1 MAQFCTPV
9 NLNKPKYI
17 MTPLGSPTTD
27 LDWKDGTYDHAQESP
42 QHYYHNE
49 VLKVRESRN
58 VEFKTAGGRYIY
70 DILPQHVDKYG
81 SAFLNGNGGTLYLG
95 VLDDG
100 TVNGIRLNY
109 REEDHVTR
117 TVYNTFGNFLPEVSP
132 GMINVRFAPVY
143 EQGRSR
149 PVPKLKVVEISVKGG
164 PVHELFETG
173 NHKVFIKR
181 DGSVEEQNP
190 LQIRD
195 LVISRYKMSLQ
206 KRQKPQQ

>member
-17 MTPLGSPTTD
+17 MTPLASPTVE
-27 LDWKDGTYDHAQESP
+27 LDWKDGTYDDVQELP
-42 QHYYHNE
+42 EHYYYLD

-58 VEFKTAGGRYIY
+58 VEFKTAGGRYVY
-70 DILPQHVDKYG
+70 DILPQHIDKYG
-81 SAFLNGNGGTLYLG
+81 SAFLNGDGGTLYLG

-109 REEDHVTR
+109 RDEDHVVR
-117 TVYNTFGNFLPEVSP
+117 TVYNAFGNFLPEVSP
-132 GMINVRFAPVY
+132 SMINVRFVPVH
-143 EQGRSR
+143 EPRGRSI
-149 PVPKLKVVEISVKGG
+149 PKLKVVEITVKGG
-164 PVHELFETG
+164 LITELYETG
-173 NHKVFIKR
+173 SHKVYIKR

-206 KRQKPQQ
+206 KRQQSQQ